1 MNGIA
6 GSPAQARNT
15 GGSTQGRAS
24 RRWLAWSASMLA
36 LLLAL
41 PGAAPAGAAE
51 PATAEPAATRVLLVH
66 SFGRNFAPFGAT
78 TAAFRRELALHH
90 PGRVI
95 FMETTLDAGRPLGP
109 AEEAAFAA
117 YLKARYSEPPP
128 DLIVGTGG
136 IAAAFLFQYRD
147 AVFPGVPMLL
157 SAVDARFAQPER
169 MHPGDAMAATNADIR
184 RIFDNMLTLRPDLRT
199 IALAIGDSSI
209 ERTWQRWFVEAA
221 AGLPD
226 TVEVVTYG
234 GLSLEEM
241 TRRVAVLPPDAVVFY
256 THVLVDGA
264 GVPHERVEAL
274 TAILAYS
281 SVPVFSAFGHEFGL
295 GVVGGPYLPDES
307 AGREAARLAVR
318 QLAGGPPADPVVTRL
333 DMSAPVYDARALARW
348 GIPES
353 RLPPGSEVRFRPV
366 PPWVEH
372 RTAFVVG
379 LAVVF
384 TQALLIGA
392 LLIQRARR
400 RRAEQDAR
408 TLGGRL
414 ITAHEDESRRL
425 ARELHDDVPQRLAG
439 LSIEAA
445 VLERDPDPSRQ
456 ASARSIGSELVNLS
470 RDVHAMAYRLHPS
483 VLDDLGLE
491 LALRTEC
498 DRIAARSGIDVEFRS
513 DLGERRLPPDV
524 ALCLFRIAQESIRNA
539 VRHAEAKRIDVE
551 VGRDAHGATLQVVD
565 NGNGYDPSK
574 RREHASLGVA
584 SMRERV
590 ALLRGRMRIR
600 SRPGQGTRV
609 TAWIPLR
616 GTE

>member
-1 MNGIA
+1 MSLLI
-6 GSPAQARNT
+6 P
-15 GGSTQGRAS
+15 
-24 RRWLAWSASMLA
+24 
-36 LLLAL
+36 LLAVR
-41 PGAAPAGAAE
+41 PAIAATDAAAE
-51 PATAEPAATRVLLVH
+51 PKRVLIVH

-117 YLKARYSEPPP
+117 YLKARYSEPTP
-128 DLIVGTGG
+128 DLIVGVGG
-136 IAAAFLFQYRD
+136 IAAGFLFQYRD
-147 AVFPGVPMLL
+147 VDFPGVPMLL

-169 MHPGDAMAATNADIR
+169 MRPGDAMAATNADIR
-184 RIFDNMLTLRPDLRT
+184 RIFENMLALRPDLRT
-199 IALAIGDSSI
+199 VALVIGDSTI

-221 AGLPD
+221 ADLPD
-226 TVEVVTYG
+226 SVRLVNYG

-241 TRRVAVLPPDAVVFY
+241 TRRVAVLPPDAAVFY

-274 TAILAYS
+274 AAILKAS
-281 SVPVFSAFGHEFGL
+281 AVPVFSAYGHELGL
-295 GVVGGPYLPDES
+295 GVVGGPYLPDET
-307 AGREAARLAVR
+307 AGREAARLALR
-318 QLAGGPPADPVVTRL
+318 QLAGGPPADPVISRL
-333 DMSAPVYDARALARW
+333 DMSTPVYDARALARW

-372 RTAFVVG
+372 RTAYIVG
-379 LAVVF
+379 LAVVG

-392 LLIQRARR
+392 LLFQSARR

-425 ARELHDDVPQRLAG
+425 ARELHDDVTQRLAG

-456 ASARSIGSELVNLS
+456 ASARSIGGELVNLS

-498 DRIAARSGIDVEFRS
+498 DRVAVRNGIAVEFKCGLDGRVLS
-513 DLGERRLPPDV
+513 REA
-524 ALCLFRIAQESIRNA
+524 ALCLFRVAQEALRNA
-539 VRHAEAKRIDVE
+539 LRHGEAKRIDVD
-551 VGRDAHGATLQVVD
+551 VFQDALGTTLTVID
-565 NGNGYDPSK
+565 DGNGFDPSK
-574 RREHASLGVA
+574 HRERVSLGVA

-590 ALLRGRMRIR
+590 ALLRGRLRIR

-609 TAWIPLR
+609 TAWIPLQ
-616 GTE
+616 GTK